1 MGNSFIVVVQ
11 GKGTMNLE
19 FTYEKVLALTDV
31 YFAPKNRKNPASG
44 GLLNKFGFKSVFESD
59 QFVLTKECAFVG
71 KGYLFE

>member
-44 GLLNKFGFKSVFESD
+44 GLLNKF
-59 QFVLTKECAFVG
+59 
-71 KGYLFE
+71 